1 MPGVGCIFLR
11 REKRYRGQPVRSADV
26 VAYSDKECCKPL
38 ARWDG
43 PWKTNKPRK
52 GCKTTMLNCC
62 RFAVVWLEDK

>member
-11 REKRYRGQPVRSADV
+11 REKRYQKQPIRSADV
-26 VAYSDKECCKPL
+26 VAYSDKNGRKTL

-43 PWKTNKPRK
+43 LFVSKPKK

-62 RFAVVWLEDK
+62 RFAVVWLEDR